1 MCALREPLGD
11 IGIVD
16 IYALFFVIVITIII
30 FVICYHNL
38 LFPAQANVKLSFGKK
53 AGYDQ

>member
-11 IGIVD
+11 IGIVG

-38 LFPAQANVKLSFGKK
+38 LFPAQANVKLSLGEK